1 MAIQSVNATTLVGKV
16 VLKLTQVAEEDL
28 PLVLEFV
35 DYLAHSAEPA
45 DAASLAQTLSLSK
58 GRSQQQP
65 ALQKRMPA
73 TLIRAEARRRAQEL
87 KQIPRTEIVTRFQ
100 KLAEEIRQTAIAKD
114 EAIEGDWLDD

>member
-1 MAIQSVNATTLVGKV
+1 MAIQSVSATTLVGKV

-28 PLVLEFV
+28 PLVVEFV

-45 DAASLAQTLSLSK
+45 DAASLAQALSLSK
-58 GRSQQQP
+58 GRPQQQP
-65 ALQKRMPA
+65 VLPKRMPA

-87 KQIPRTEIVTRFQ
+87 KQIPRTEIVTRFR